1 MISWLPLTV
10 GTFSVCVL
18 SSAIPRASTGPP
30 ITDPVWQNDTIPPY
44 PSLTNVSTK
53 NILGVRLFGWAGCE
67 LKESQDI
74 AEAYDDFYTL
84 AQQQSVYQS
93 IAWDEEAAIDF
104 FGPSRGPYA
113 VPDDLRQQIQR
124 K

>member
-1 MISWLPLTV
+1 
-10 GTFSVCVL
+10 
-18 SSAIPRASTGPP
+18 
-30 ITDPVWQNDTIPPY
+30 
-44 PSLTNVSTK
+44 
-53 NILGVRLFGWAGCE
+53 

-84 AQQQSVYQS
+84 AQQQSVYQR

-104 FGPSRGPYA
+104 FGPSQGPYA
-113 VPDDLRQQIQR
+113 VPDDRRQQIQR